1 MSLELDARQ
10 RAMLQDMGIT
20 VWLPKPAPAP
30 LPQATPLPAQRQKA
44 SLPAVTLPPPAA
56 ISTPHQWHAPV
67 ALYPQA
73 NANPEGGSCWLV
85 LLESNTSQQP
95 LSGDVGQLLDNMLR
109 AMRLHRHSR
118 VFAASLAASG
128 TQALAQVLENAQPH
142 IILALGRAAA
152 HAVLESTA
160 PLGTLRQTSHRLV
173 TGTPVVVSY
182 DPAYLLRALPETK
195 AAAWADLCLALEIT
209 CANATIAG

>member
-10 RAMLQDMGIT
+10 RAMLKDMGIT

-30 LPQATPLPAQRQKA
+30 LPQAAPVPA
-44 SLPAVTLPPPAA
+44 PAPPQPVVPPPAEVN
-56 ISTPHQWHAPV
+56 TPHQWHAPV

-73 NANPEGGSCWLV
+73 NSTPNGEGCWLV
-85 LLESNTSQQP
+85 LLESNTPQQP
-95 LSGDVGQLLDNMLR
+95 LSGDAGQLLDNMLR
-109 AMRLHRHSR
+109 AMRLHRHPR
-118 VFAASLAASG
+118 VFAAPLAANG
-128 TQALAQVLENAQPH
+128 PQALGQMLEGAQPS

-160 PLGTLRQTSHRLV
+160 PLGTLRQTIHKLAN
-173 TGTPVVVSY
+173 GTPVVVSY

-195 AAAWADLCLALEIT
+195 AAAWADLCLALET
-209 CANATIAG
+209 AGANATITG